1 MKATQ
6 KQASI
11 VARKLFLNE
20 KLLPIK
26 LWTYAVNVELEH
38 ASLLSELGVKQKDYF
53 LFAGKIALAHL
64 LEFPDYYQRLKEMES
79 EAEKYWKNK
88 SKPLVQK

>member
-11 VARKLFLNE
+11 VARKLGVI
-20 KLLPIK
+20 LPIK

-38 ASLLSELGVKQKDYF
+38 TSLLSELGVKQKDYI

-64 LEFPDYYQRLKEMES
+64 LEFPDYYQRLKELES
-79 EAEKYWKNK
+79 EAEKYWKVQK
-88 SKPLVQK
+88 SRPLVQK